1 MSRAFFAALSALLV
15 AGCAQTHLNAS
26 SGDQYTTGDAYATD
40 VPMILSPPPSLVADP
55 EADTLFSL
63 LAAELAAQAGDYSQA
78 SRYYLDAARLSD
90 DARVAERATRV
101 ALFARHQERAL
112 SAANRWLALEPD
124 SLEAMQIAAVLQAN
138 AGRGREAA
146 ALLQRVRDKVGGEEG
161 YRVVVSLLVQAEDR
175 EAALLAL
182 ENLVA
187 ADPDEPTA
195 WQAHAELALRFDEF
209 KRARTVARA
218 GLERFPDAVQLRL
231 VLARA
236 LSELEDPNAAL
247 EALAAAVDA
256 HPDRR
261 DVRLA
266 YARALVE
273 VDDFERVRPEFD
285 RLIALAPEDSELLL
299 TTALLALEAG
309 RFSLA
314 QDYLERLLDSG
325 QRTDDARYYLGRLH
339 EQAGDLRAAVRAYD
353 RITEGEHAQDA
364 DLRRARLI
372 ARLDGPD
379 AARSLFARL
388 QEDSDEQYAQ
398 SAYVAEANALRESGA
413 LDAAVRRLAQGLI
426 QFPGAP
432 DLLYMRGLVHERA
445 GNVPAAE
452 ADFRAIL
459 EQDPD
464 NATALNA
471 LGYTLADRTDR
482 YDEAYDLIVRA
493 YEQRPDDAAVIDSYG
508 WVLYRLGRL
517 DEALVKL
524 RRAYRLMQDG
534 EIASNLAVVLWEL
547 GERDESMAVIE
558 EALERDPWHERL
570 LRVQRELL
578 D

>member
-1 MSRAFFAALSALLV
+1 M
-15 AGCAQTHLNAS
+15 
-26 SGDQYTTGDAYATD
+26 
-40 VPMILSPPPSLVADP
+40 SPPPSVDADP
-55 EADTLFSL
+55 EADILFNL
-63 LAAELAAQAGDYSQA
+63 LAAELAAQAGDYPQA

-101 ALFARHQERAL
+101 ALFARNFERAL
-112 SAANRWLALEPD
+112 GAANRWLALEPD
-124 SLEAMQIAAVLQAN
+124 SLEAMQIAAVLEAN
-138 AGRGREAA
+138 AGRSREAA
-146 ALLQRVRDKVGGEEG
+146 ELLQRVREQVGGEEG

-175 EAALLAL
+175 DAALLAL
-182 ENLVA
+182 ERLVA
-187 ADPDEPTA
+187 ADADDPTA
-195 WQAHAELALRFDEF
+195 WQAHAELALRFEEF

-236 LSELEDPNAAL
+236 LSELEDPDAAL
-247 EALAAAVDA
+247 EALAAAVEA

-273 VDDFERVRPEFD
+273 VDDFERIRPEFD
-285 RLIALAPEDSELLL
+285 RLIELAPEDSELLL

-309 RFSLA
+309 RFELA
-314 QDYLERLLDSG
+314 QDYLERLLASG
-325 QRTDDARYYLGRLH
+325 RRTEDARYYLGRLH
-339 EQAGDLRAAVRAYD
+339 EQAGDLRDAVRAYR
-353 RITEGEHAQDA
+353 RITEGEHVQDA

-372 ARLDGPD
+372 ARLDGAD
-379 AARSLFARL
+379 AARSLFAQL
-388 QEDSDEQYAQ
+388 QDDSDEEYAQ
-398 SAYVAEANALRESGA
+398 RAYIAEASALREAGA
-413 LDAAVRRLAQGLI
+413 YDTALQRLAEALVR
-426 QFPGAP
+426 FPGAP

-445 GNVPAAE
+445 GDIPAAE

-493 YEQRPDDAAVIDSYG
+493 YEQRPDDAAVVDSYG

-517 DEALVKL
+517 DEALVQL

-558 EALERDPWHERL
+558 EALERDPDHERL